1 MTGQFKLQSRSNLNH
16 AFSVTDDQLSRTNCL
31 DNNNNNCNKNLQ
43 PCVALRFDRDTKKIR
58 QPKYKQ
64 HIHKCACVRERVR
77 VYVCESVCVNVCVCV
92 CVWVCVCQSKF
103 VETNEECSLNL
114 PSCRW
119 DIVIQIGPPHMDSR
133 TKWTDGGRMDYKTS
147 PTSTWTESLR
157 IQTQRCF
164 NMVAGVV

>member
-64 HIHKCACVRERVR
+64 HIHKCACVRGRVR
-77 VYVCESVCVNVCVCV
+77 VYVCESVCVCVCV
-92 CVWVCVCQSKF
+92 CECVCVKVSLLKRMRNVLSICLL
-103 VETNEECSLNL
+103 VAETLL
-114 PSCRW
+114 FKLA
-119 DIVIQIGPPHMDSR
+119 PH
-133 TKWTDGGRMDYKTS
+133 
-147 PTSTWTESLR
+147 TWTVGQNGRTVDGWITKHL
-157 IQTQRCF
+157 QQ
-164 NMVAGVV
+164 VHGQKV